1 VRRLRSLFVVTQI
14 ACAVVLMI
22 GAALLLKA
30 FVAVGHAD
38 VGFTPDAVATGRVRL
53 SPARYRE
60 PADRARFF
68 TALAEALSARSDV
81 NAAGA
86 VTQLPMSGAFL
97 GSSFAALAG
106 EDRDADVEFAAD
118 LRGVTP
124 DYFRTLGMRVV
135 RGRSLT
141 AADTRDTAGVAV
153 IDETLAR
160 RFWPAGDAVG
170 RHLRWVRT
178 NDRIEIVGVVSAVRH
193 YGLAALPRETVYRPY
208 QQYAAIPEMF
218 VEARSPYGVETAQRA
233 IVEEVRRL
241 DAGQPVAE
249 LGRVESLVEASL
261 GQPRFNTIVLAL
273 FSAIALLLA
282 AIGIYSVMA
291 FAVSE
296 RTQEIGVR
304 MALGADPASV
314 RALIVRE
321 GAMLTALGVGAGAG
335 VAAIAAGALRSLLVG
350 VSPWDPLVFAGVPLV
365 LAAVAMTASFLP
377 ARRAAALDPTTALR
391 TE

>member
-1 VRRLRSLFVVTQI
+1 
-14 ACAVVLMI
+14 
-22 GAALLLKA
+22 
-30 FVAVGHAD
+30 
-38 VGFTPDAVATGRVRL
+38 
-53 SPARYRE
+53 
-60 PADRARFF
+60 
-68 TALAEALSARSDV
+68 
-81 NAAGA
+81 
-86 VTQLPMSGAFL
+86 
-97 GSSFAALAG
+97 
-106 EDRDADVEFAAD
+106 
-118 LRGVTP
+118 
-124 DYFRTLGMRVV
+124 
-135 RGRSLT
+135 LT

-178 NDRIEIVGVVSAVRH
+178 NERVEIVGVVSAVRH

-282 AIGIYSVMA
+282 AVGIYSVMA
-291 FAVSE
+291 FAVNE

-314 RALIVRE
+314 RALIVRD

-335 VAAIAAGALRSLLVG
+335 GAAIAAGGLRSLLVG